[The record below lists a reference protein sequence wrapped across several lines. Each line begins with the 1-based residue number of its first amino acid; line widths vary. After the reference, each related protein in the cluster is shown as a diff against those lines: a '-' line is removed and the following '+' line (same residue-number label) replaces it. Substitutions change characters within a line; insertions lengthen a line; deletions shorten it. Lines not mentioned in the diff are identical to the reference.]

1 VNTSRHAIVESI
13 DHAEATTAN
22 AEFEAELPAFCKL
35 MGVSPAVLKAL
46 PIPTLQLLITMRV
59 FKMIKMLS
67 AKIRDLDARTAV
79 PSLSPSSST
88 EPLQ

>member
-1 VNTSRHAIVESI
+1 MQTSRHAIVESI
-13 DHAEATTAN
+13 DHAEATAAN

-59 FKMIKMLS
+59 FKLLS
-67 AKIRDLDARTAV
+67 GKIRDIDARTAV
-79 PSLSPSSST
+79 PSLSPSSSST

>member
-59 FKMIKMLS
+59 FKILS
-67 AKIRDLDARTAV
+67 AKIRELDARTAV
-79 PSLSPSSST
+79 PSLALSPT

>member
-13 DHAEATTAN
+13 DHAEATAAN

-59 FKMIKMLS
+59 FKMLS
-67 AKIRDLDARTAV
+67 AKIRELDARTAP
-79 PSLSPSSST
+79 PSIDT
-88 EPLQ
+88 HTQEPIQ